1 MTWRGEPG
9 ADAPPRRH
17 SDGAVPAPRTE
28 VVSSLR
34 DEQDVARAYDAYGAE
49 LYRFVLRFLR
59 DPGAAQDVVQETF
72 LRAWRAADRYDP
84 SRASVRVWLFAIA
97 RHTVLDHLRAA
108 GVRPWQATLPGEAG
122 VESAAA
128 PAEDHSEHLV
138 RGWVVEEALSRLS
151 DEHRSAIVETYLKD
165 RPYAELADQY
175 GVPVGTVRSRVFYG
189 LKALRAAMRE
199 MGVQQ
204 P

>member
-1 MTWRGEPG
+1 MTSRGEWRTDAPG
-9 ADAPPRRH
+9 RAEPGGTVPPPRR
-17 SDGAVPAPRTE
+17 E
-28 VVSSLR
+28 VVTSLR
-34 DEQDVARAYDAYGAE
+34 DEHDVARAYEAYGAE

-72 LRAWRAADRYDP
+72 LRAWRAGDRYDP

-108 GVRPWQATLPGEAG
+108 GSRPWQSALPGGPE

-128 PAEDHSEHLV
+128 HQQDPSEELV
-138 RGWVVEEALSRLS
+138 RGWVVEEALNRLS
-151 DEHRSAIVETYLKD
+151 DEHRTAIVETYLKD
-165 RPYAELADQY
+165 RPYTELAEKF

-189 LKALRAAMRE
+189 LKALRVAMKE
-199 MGVQQ
+199 MGVQ

>member
-1 MTWRGEPG
+1 MTSRGELRADVPG
-9 ADAPPRRH
+9 RSGPEGSVPPPRR
-17 SDGAVPAPRTE
+17 E
-28 VVSSLR
+28 VVTSLR
-34 DEQDVARAYDAYGAE
+34 DEQDVARAYEAHGAE

-108 GVRPWQATLPGEAG
+108 GARPWQSTLTGEPD
-122 VESAAA
+122 VDSAAP
-128 PAEDHSEHLV
+128 PAEDPSENLV
-138 RGWVVEEALSRLS
+138 RGWVVEEALNRLS
-151 DEHRSAIVETYLKD
+151 DEHRTAIVETYLKD
-165 RPYAELADQY
+165 RPYAELAERF

-189 LKALRAAMRE
+189 LKALRVAMKE
-199 MGVQQ
+199 MGVQ